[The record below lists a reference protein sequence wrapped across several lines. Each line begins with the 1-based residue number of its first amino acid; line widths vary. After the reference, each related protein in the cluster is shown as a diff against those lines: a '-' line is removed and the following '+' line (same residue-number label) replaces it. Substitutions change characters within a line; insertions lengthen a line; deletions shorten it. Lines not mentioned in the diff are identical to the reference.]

1 MSIQY
6 RSRASDR
13 PGIAATEF
21 AIVCPI
27 FFLIFLGMVDIGRG
41 MMVVGAV
48 SNAARIGARAAG
60 VTGGNY
66 SSATDAVATALSDAR
81 LPSTTPPTITV
92 NGVAVTDDASF
103 QAAAVP
109 GATVAV
115 QVSLTYGSVSW
126 LPGGASLFVGS
137 SQPLSA
143 TCSMTKEG

>member
-1 MSIQY
+1 MRIQ
-6 RSRASDR
+6 RRHGSAR
-13 PGIAATEF
+13 PGIAAVEF

-60 VTGGNY
+60 VTGGSY
-66 SSATDAVATALSDAR
+66 SSTTAAVATSLSNAG
-81 LPSTTPPTITV
+81 LPDTTLPTVTV

-109 GATVAV
+109 GATIAV